1 MQKGVVGAAQLSNMS
16 RVHKIAVLDHLVNSC
31 EDLKSREELNCIKQ
45 ISNFNKQLD
54 NDYLKADE
62 KKKGFHVLNVTKKL
76 NLNALEDAK
85 HQMAQKI
92 KIA

>member
-1 MQKGVVGAAQLSNMS
+1 MQKGVIEAAQLSGMS

-31 EDLKSREELNCIKQ
+31 EDLKSDDELKCIKR

-54 NDYLKADE
+54 KDYLKADE

-76 NLNALEDAK
+76 NLNSLVDAK
-85 HQMAQKI
+85 HQMA
-92 KIA
+92 